1 MQEDFIDLRVYV
13 DILLR
18 RRRVIVL
25 LAALLAGAALLYSLL
40 SAPVYQSKTGLVVAP
55 KRADLSLTS
64 VLNLSAE
71 EYQRVDLR
79 TRNAALVEI
88 ARSLEIAQR
97 VMEADPDLASALDV
111 RAPGGLAAKVEVSGK
126 DDWISIQASAGDPDL
141 AARLASAWARETEKR
156 INTLYAPDLVIENNL
171 ELESQSALVVYQEAQ
186 VALEDFLRQS
196 RVAELQGQIQKL
208 ETSIDWSA
216 LDLQLMNTYQQEVL
230 LHQLLRDAEALKQQL
245 QRDAGSSNNSW
256 GVAMSFITLQTQT
269 FGGHLVGSSYRQNIA
284 GLSMDLTSRGV
295 SPGTWYLDLSATPPL
310 VTVADIEALMRV
322 LETKLQQVQADL
334 ATPIADN
341 AMTEAR
347 STQIDDL
354 AQELTRLRM
363 ELEQENAQLRQLTSA
378 RDAAWDTY
386 QALINKL
393 REVQVESA
401 VTSQEVQVAFEALP
415 PAKPSEPRMVMNV
428 GFGLIAGLLL
438 GVVWALMQA
447 YIGQAALLHARTK
460 LGRWLLNASGL
471 PNYPPQATPSES

>member
-40 SAPVYQSKTGLVVAP
+40 SAPVYRAKTGLVVAP
-55 KRADLSLTS
+55 KRADLSLTTA
-64 VLNLSAE
+64 LDLSAE

-97 VMEADPDLASALDV
+97 VMENHPDLASALEV
-111 RAPGGLAAKVEVSGK
+111 ETPGALAAKVEVSGK
-126 DDWISIQASAGDPDL
+126 DDWISIQVSAGNPDL
-141 AARLASAWARETEKR
+141 AARLASAWAQEAEKR
-156 INTLYAPDLVIENNL
+156 INTLYAPDAVIENNL
-171 ELESQSALVVYQEAQ
+171 GLESQSALETYQETQ

-196 RVAELQGQIQKL
+196 RVAEIQSQIKKL

-216 LDLQLMNTYQQEVL
+216 LDLQLMNIYQQEVL
-230 LHQLLRDAEALKQQL
+230 LNQLLRDAEALKQQL
-245 QRDAGSSNNSW
+245 QRDAGSSSNSW

-269 FGGHLVGSSYRQNIA
+269 FSGHLVGSSYRQNLA

-295 SPGTWYLDLSATPPL
+295 NPGTWYLDLSATPPL
-310 VTVADIEALMRV
+310 VTVADVESLMRV
-322 LETKLQQVQADL
+322 LEAKLEQVQAEL

-341 AMTEAR
+341 ALTQAR
-347 STQIDDL
+347 SAQINDL
-354 AQELTRLRM
+354 AQELTRLRL
-363 ELEQENAQLRQLTSA
+363 ELEQENAQSRQLVSA

-386 QALINKL
+386 QALIKKL

-401 VTSQEVQVAFEALP
+401 VTSQEVQIAFESVP
-415 PAKPSEPRMVMNV
+415 PSKPSEPRLVMNV

-438 GVVWALMQA
+438 GVVWALLQGYVGKA
-447 YIGQAALLHARTK
+447 SLIPARTK

-471 PNYPPQATPSES
+471 PNYPPQAAS